1 MRFTVEYENG
11 EWRFEVVSTDD
22 EPSYVE
28 VIEVDDLDEAVETA
42 AELLAEIRKAVD
54 PFVDLFEE
62 DE

>member
-11 EWRFEVVSTDD
+11 EWRFEVVSTGD

-28 VIEVDDLDEAVETA
+28 IIEVDDLDEAVDTA
-42 AELLAEIRKAVD
+42 AELLAEIRTVAD
-54 PFVDLFEE
+54 PLADLFEG